1 MKVVIL
7 DSAAQDLKDL
17 RTSHLREGV
26 VKNFSQAT
34 WLRTYSKLKESIR
47 NLATFPLLGAVPP
60 ELETLSLNQYRQVIS
75 GMNRVIYE
83 PRADAV
89 YIYMIV
95 DTRRDLE
102 TSLMQRLMR

>member
-7 DSAAQDLKDL
+7 DSAEQDLKEL
-17 RTSHLREGV
+17 RSYV

-34 WLRTYSKLKESIR
+34 WLKTYGKLKESIR
-47 NLATFPLLGAVPP
+47 NLAIFPLLGAVPP
-60 ELETLSLNQYRQVIS
+60 ELETLNLNQYRQIIS

-95 DTRRDLE
+95 DTRRNLE
-102 TSLMQRLMR
+102 TLLMQRLMR

>member
-7 DSAAQDLKDL
+7 DSAEQDLKEL
-17 RTSHLREGV
+17 RSYV
-26 VKNFSQAT
+26 VKNFPQAT
-34 WLRTYSKLKESIR
+34 WLKTYSKLKESIR

-60 ELETLSLNQYRQVIS
+60 ELESLNMNQYRQIIS

-102 TSLMQRLMR
+102 TLLMQRLMR

>member
-7 DSAAQDLKDL
+7 DSAEQDLKEL
-17 RTSHLREGV
+17 RRYV
-26 VKNFSQAT
+26 VKNFSQTT
-34 WLRTYSKLKESIR
+34 WLKTYSKLKESIR

-60 ELETLSLNQYRQVIS
+60 ELESLNMNQYRQIIS

-95 DTRRDLE
+95 DTRRNLE
-102 TSLMQRLMR
+102 TLLMQRLMR

>member
-7 DSAAQDLKDL
+7 DSAEQDLKDL
-17 RTSHLREGV
+17 RSYV
-26 VKNFSQAT
+26 VKNFSLAT
-34 WLRTYSKLKESIR
+34 WLKTYNKLKESIR
-47 NLATFPLLGAVPP
+47 NLAAFPLLGAVPP
-60 ELETLSLNQYRQVIS
+60 ELESLNMNQYRQIIS

-89 YIYMIV
+89 YIYMVV

-102 TSLMQRLMR
+102 TLLMQRLMR

>member
-7 DSAAQDLKDL
+7 DSAEQDLKEL
-17 RTSHLREGV
+17 RSYV

-34 WLRTYSKLKESIR
+34 WLKTYSKLKESIR

-60 ELETLSLNQYRQVIS
+60 ELESLNLNQYRQIVS

-102 TSLMQRLMR
+102 TLLMQRLMR

>member
-7 DSAAQDLKDL
+7 DSAEQDLKDL
-17 RTSHLREGV
+17 RSYV

-34 WLRTYSKLKESIR
+34 WLKTYSKLKESIR
-47 NLATFPLLGAVPP
+47 NLAIFPLLGAVPP
-60 ELETLSLNQYRQVIS
+60 ELESLNMNQYRQIIS

-102 TSLMQRLMR
+102 TLLMQRLMR

>member
-7 DSAAQDLKDL
+7 DSAEQDLKEL
-17 RTSHLREGV
+17 RSYV

-34 WLRTYSKLKESIR
+34 WLKTYSKLKESIR

-60 ELETLSLNQYRQVIS
+60 ELETLNMNQYRQIIS

-102 TSLMQRLMR
+102 TLLMQRLMR

>member
-7 DSAAQDLKDL
+7 DSAEQDLKDL
-17 RTSHLREGV
+17 RSYI

-34 WLRTYSKLKESIR
+34 WLKTYSKLKESIR
-47 NLATFPLLGAVPP
+47 NLATFPLLGAVPH
-60 ELETLSLNQYRQVIS
+60 ELESLNMNQYRQIVS

-102 TSLMQRLMR
+102 TLLMQRLMR

>member
-7 DSAAQDLKDL
+7 DSAEQDLKEL
-17 RTSHLREGV
+17 RSYV
-26 VKNFSQAT
+26 VKNFSQTT
-34 WLRTYSKLKESIR
+34 WLKTYSKLKESIR

-60 ELETLSLNQYRQVIS
+60 ELESLNMNQYRQIIS

-89 YIYMIV
+89 YIYVIV
-95 DTRRDLE
+95 DTQRDLE
-102 TSLMQRLMR
+102 TLLMQRLMR

>member
-1 MKVVIL
+1 MKVVVL
-7 DSAAQDLKDL
+7 DSAEQDLKEL
-17 RTSHLREGV
+17 RSYV
-26 VKNFSQAT
+26 VKNFPQAT
-34 WLRTYSKLKESIR
+34 WLKTYSKLKESIR

-60 ELETLSLNQYRQVIS
+60 ELESLNLNQYRQIVS

-102 TSLMQRLMR
+102 TLLMQRLMR

>member
-7 DSAAQDLKDL
+7 DSAEQDLKEL
-17 RTSHLREGV
+17 RSYV
-26 VKNFSQAT
+26 VKNFSQTT
-34 WLRTYSKLKESIR
+34 WLKTYSKLKESIR

-60 ELETLSLNQYRQVIS
+60 ELESLNLNQYRQIVS

-89 YIYMIV
+89 YIYMVV

-102 TSLMQRLMR
+102 TLLMQRLMR

>member
-7 DSAAQDLKDL
+7 DSAEQDLKAL
-17 RTSHLREGV
+17 RSYV

-34 WLRTYSKLKESIR
+34 WLKTYSKLKESIR

-60 ELETLSLNQYRQVIS
+60 ELESLNFNQYRQIIS
-75 GMNRVIYE
+75 GMNRVVYE
-83 PRADAV
+83 PREDAV

-102 TSLMQRLMR
+102 TLLMQRLTR

>member
-1 MKVVIL
+1 MKVVVL
-7 DSAAQDLKDL
+7 DSAEQDLKDL
-17 RTSHLREGV
+17 RSYV
-26 VKNFSQAT
+26 VKNFSQTT
-34 WLRTYSKLKESIR
+34 WLKTYSKLKESIR

-60 ELETLSLNQYRQVIS
+60 ELETLNLNQYRQIIS
-75 GMNRVIYE
+75 GMNRIVYE

-102 TSLMQRLMR
+102 TLLMQRLMR

>member
-7 DSAAQDLKDL
+7 DSAEQDLKEL
-17 RTSHLREGV
+17 RSYV

-34 WLRTYSKLKESIR
+34 WLKTYSKLKESIR
-47 NLATFPLLGAVPP
+47 NLATFPILGAVPP
-60 ELETLSLNQYRQVIS
+60 ELETLNLNQYRQIIS

-89 YIYMIV
+89 YIYMVV

-102 TSLMQRLMR
+102 TLLMQRLMR

>member
-7 DSAAQDLKDL
+7 DSAEQDLKDL
-17 RTSHLREGV
+17 RSYV
-26 VKNFSQAT
+26 VKNFSLAT
-34 WLRTYSKLKESIR
+34 WLKTYNKLKESIR
-47 NLATFPLLGAVPP
+47 NLAAFPLLGAVPP
-60 ELETLSLNQYRQVIS
+60 ELESLNMNQYRQIIS

-102 TSLMQRLMR
+102 TLLMQRLMR

>member
-7 DSAAQDLKDL
+7 DSAEQDLKEL
-17 RTSHLREGV
+17 LSYV
-26 VKNFSQAT
+26 VKNFSQTT
-34 WLRTYSKLKESIR
+34 WLKTYSKLKESIR

-60 ELETLSLNQYRQVIS
+60 ELESLSLNQYRQIIS

-102 TSLMQRLMR
+102 TLLMQRLMR

>member
-7 DSAAQDLKDL
+7 DSAEQDLKEL
-17 RTSHLREGV
+17 RSYV

-34 WLRTYSKLKESIR
+34 WLKTYSKLKESIR

-60 ELETLSLNQYRQVIS
+60 ELEALNLNQYRQIVS

-102 TSLMQRLMR
+102 TLLMQRLMR

>member
-1 MKVVIL
+1 MKVVLL
-7 DSAAQDLKDL
+7 DSAEQDLKDL
-17 RTSHLREGV
+17 RSYV

-34 WLRTYSKLKESIR
+34 WLKTYSKLKESIR
-47 NLATFPLLGAVPP
+47 NLTSFPLLGAVPP
-60 ELETLSLNQYRQVIS
+60 ELESLNMNQYRQIIS

-102 TSLMQRLMR
+102 TLLMQRLMR

>member
-1 MKVVIL
+1 MRVVIL
-7 DSAAQDLKDL
+7 DSAEQDLKDL
-17 RTSHLREGV
+17 RRCV

-34 WLRTYSKLKESIR
+34 WLKTFSKLKESIR
-47 NLATFPLLGAVPP
+47 NLAEFPLLGAVPP
-60 ELETLSLNQYRQVIS
+60 ELESLNMNQYRQIIS

-102 TSLMQRLMR
+102 TLLMQRLMR

>member
-1 MKVVIL
+1 MKVVVL
-7 DSAAQDLKDL
+7 DSAEQDLRDL
-17 RTSHLREGV
+17 RSYV
-26 VKNFSQAT
+26 VRNFSHAT
-34 WLRTYSKLKESIR
+34 WLKTYGKLKESVR

-60 ELETLSLNQYRQVIS
+60 ELETLNLNQYRQIVS
-75 GMNRVIYE
+75 GMNRIIYE

-102 TSLMQRLMR
+102 TLLMQRLMR

>member
-1 MKVVIL
+1 MKVVVL
-7 DSAAQDLKDL
+7 DSAEQDLKEL
-17 RTSHLREGV
+17 RSYV
-26 VKNFSQAT
+26 VRNFSQTT
-34 WLRTYSKLKESIR
+34 WLKTYSKLKESIR

-60 ELETLSLNQYRQVIS
+60 ELETLNLNQYRQIIS

-83 PRADAV
+83 PRTDAV

-102 TSLMQRLMR
+102 TLLMQRLMR

>member
-7 DSAAQDLKDL
+7 DSAEQDLKEL
-17 RTSHLREGV
+17 RRYV

-34 WLRTYSKLKESIR
+34 WLKTYSKLKEGMR

-60 ELETLSLNQYRQVIS
+60 ELETLNLNQYRQIIS

-95 DTRRDLE
+95 DTRRNLE
-102 TSLMQRLMR
+102 TLLMQRLMR

>member
-7 DSAAQDLKDL
+7 DSAEQDLKEL
-17 RTSHLREGV
+17 RSYV

-34 WLRTYSKLKESIR
+34 WLKTYSKLKESIR

-60 ELETLSLNQYRQVIS
+60 ELESLNMNQYRQIIS
-75 GMNRVIYE
+75 GMNRVVYE

-102 TSLMQRLMR
+102 TLLMQRLMR

>member
-7 DSAAQDLKDL
+7 DSAEQDLKDL
-17 RTSHLREGV
+17 RRYV
-26 VKNFSQAT
+26 VKNFSQVT
-34 WLRTYSKLKESIR
+34 WLKTYSKLKESIR
-47 NLATFPLLGAVPP
+47 NLATFPLLGTVPP
-60 ELETLSLNQYRQVIS
+60 ELENLNMNQYRQIIS

-89 YIYMIV
+89 YIYVIV

-102 TSLMQRLMR
+102 TLLMQRLMR

>member
-7 DSAAQDLKDL
+7 DSAEQDLKEL
-17 RTSHLREGV
+17 RSYV

-34 WLRTYSKLKESIR
+34 WLKTYSKLKESIR
-47 NLATFPLLGAVPP
+47 NLATFPILGAVPP
-60 ELETLSLNQYRQVIS
+60 ELETLNLNQYRQIIS

-102 TSLMQRLMR
+102 TLLMQRLMR

>member
-1 MKVVIL
+1 MKVIIL
-7 DSAAQDLKDL
+7 DSAEQDLKEL
-17 RTSHLREGV
+17 RHYV
-26 VKNFSQAT
+26 VKNFSHAT
-34 WLRTYSKLKESIR
+34 WLKTYSKLKESIR

-60 ELETLSLNQYRQVIS
+60 ELQSLSLNQYRQIIS

-95 DTRRDLE
+95 DTRRDIE
-102 TSLMQRLMR
+102 TLLMQRLMR